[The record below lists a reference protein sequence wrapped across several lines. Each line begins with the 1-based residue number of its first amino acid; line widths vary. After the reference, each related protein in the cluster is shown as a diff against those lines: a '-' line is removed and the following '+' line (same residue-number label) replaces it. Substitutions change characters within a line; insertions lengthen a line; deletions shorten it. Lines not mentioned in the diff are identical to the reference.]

1 MRTRTLLP
9 FACLLLLFAGTA
21 CGLGSLI
28 APTPTAQPPP
38 EAAPP
43 TSTLT
48 ATPQPGPQDV
58 PTTQVEPP
66 STPTRE
72 AEPPSTPTPQPSA
85 QPTTAAGPES
95 PFSQLQLSPPFD
107 VYVGLIQQGTCGPT
121 TNSGW
126 FESLSFDVVFH
137 DVRFTPPSE
146 QLFWPNGAF
155 MSTEMMIPIHNI
167 QGEGSI
173 DAFTL
178 CPMYDPVARP
188 CSVTRG
194 PLPFESSLEI
204 VQAPEAAFP
213 VVPLVPGTPVPEPG
227 SVVLLLFSIGS
238 TADLGTILEWESGIG
253 TGALGG
259 SLQPMQFP
267 FEVPWDKIMA
277 GEDYTVEI
285 PYEDEGEQMQWTL
298 RLIPKGSQG

>member
-1 MRTRTLLP
+1 MRTRILLP

-21 CGLGSLI
+21 CGVGSLI
-28 APTPTAQPPP
+28 ATTPTAQPPP
-38 EAAPP
+38 EAVPP
-43 TSTLT
+43 TSTPL
-48 ATPQPGPQDV
+48 PGPQDL

-66 STPTRE
+66 STPTGQ
-72 AEPPSTPTPQPSA
+72 AQPSSTPTPQPSA
-85 QPTTAAGPES
+85 QPTTAAAAS

-107 VYVGLIQQGTCGPT
+107 VYVGLIQQGFCGPT

-126 FESLSFDVVFH
+126 FESLSFDTVFH

-155 MSTEMMIPIHNI
+155 MSTEMMIPFHNI
-167 QGEGSI
+167 QGEGTI

-178 CPMYDPVARP
+178 CPMYDPDARA

-194 PLPFESSLEI
+194 PLPFEPSLEI
-204 VQAPEAAFP
+204 VQDPDAAFP
-213 VVPLVPGTPVPEPG
+213 VVPLVPDTPFPEPG

-238 TADLGTILEWESGIG
+238 TTDLGTILEWQSHVGS
-253 TGALGG
+253 GALGG

-298 RLIPKGSQG
+298 RLIPQGSQG

>member
-1 MRTRTLLP
+1 MRTRILLP

-21 CGLGSLI
+21 CGLGSPI
-28 APTPTAQPPP
+28 ATTPTATRPP
-38 EAAPP
+38 EAVPP
-43 TSTLT
+43 TSTPT
-48 ATPQPGPQDV
+48 ATLLPGPQDV

-66 STPTRE
+66 STPTGQ
-72 AEPPSTPTPQPSA
+72 AELSSTPTPQPSA
-85 QPTTAAGPES
+85 QPTTAAGPAS

-107 VYVGLIQQGTCGPT
+107 VYVGLIQQGFCGPM

-126 FESLSFDVVFH
+126 FESLSFDTVFH

-155 MSTEMMIPIHNI
+155 VSTEIVIPLMNTL
-167 QGEGSI
+167 GEGSI

-178 CPMYDPVARP
+178 CPMYDPGARP

-194 PLPFESSLEI
+194 PLPFEPVLEI
-204 VQAPEAAFP
+204 VQDPDAAFP
-213 VVPLVPGTPVPEPG
+213 VVPLMPGTPVPEPG

-238 TADLGTILEWESGIG
+238 TTELGTILEWQSHVGS
-253 TGALGG
+253 GALGG

-277 GEDYTVEI
+277 GEDLTIEV
-285 PYEDEGEQMQWTL
+285 PYEEEGERMQWTL
-298 RLIPKGSQG
+298 RLIPQGSQG